1 MPEQLR
7 IGFDQLEAEYEFPA
21 SSYVL
26 DSTIVSTYIKA
37 VGETSNLYQDQAL
50 VPPMAIAACA
60 LTALSENIAL
70 VPGTIHVSQELDF
83 MGSLHVGDTVTSRA
97 RVSRK
102 QQRGAMRV
110 LNIDLDIC
118 DPAGRTVLK
127 GKTSFILPE
136 AG

>member
-7 IGFDQLEAEYEFPA
+7 IGFEQLEVGHEFPVGR
-21 SSYVL
+21 YTL
-26 DSTIVSTYIKA
+26 DPSMVSAYIEA
-37 VGETSNLYQDQAL
+37 VSETSNLYQDQDL

-60 LTALSENIAL
+60 LAALSENIVLA
-70 VPGTIHVSQELDF
+70 PGTIHVSQEFDF
-83 MGSLHVGDTVTSRA
+83 LGSLRVGDTVTSHA

-118 DPAGRTVLK
+118 DTAGKTVLK
-127 GKTSFILPE
+127 GKTSFILPQ
-136 AG
+136 GD